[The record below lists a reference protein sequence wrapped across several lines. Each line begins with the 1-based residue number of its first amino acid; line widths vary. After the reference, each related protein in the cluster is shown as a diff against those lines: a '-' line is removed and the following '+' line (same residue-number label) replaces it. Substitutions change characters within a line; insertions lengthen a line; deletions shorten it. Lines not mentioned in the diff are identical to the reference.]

1 MVLAPTPRKVVIT
14 AVTPKARRASSGFS
28 NARNGMFKKRRDRR
42 SGEDPPKNESGM
54 TVAGS
59 NVDEKLE
66 MCQYREWILHRSGER
81 IELGRSKIPEPDLT
95 DAIAMLERSKVIIPS
110 LRLSAGPCF
119 NQSRST
125 SILLPSRLDSPS
137 FLLDTQ
143 IPMSLF
149 PPVLAYVHSRF
160 ADLRRSFI
168 YILGSHTT

>member
-14 AVTPKARRASSGFS
+14 AVTPKARRASSRFG
-28 NARNGMFKKRRDRR
+28 NARIWMFKKRRDRR

-59 NVDEKLE
+59 NVDESSR
-66 MCQYREWILHRSGER
+66 CVYREWILHRSGER
-81 IELGRSKIPEPDLT
+81 IQLGRSKIPEADLT
-95 DAIAMLERSKVIIPS
+95 DAIVMLERSKVIIPS
-110 LRLSAGPCF
+110 LRPSAGPCF

-125 SILLPSRLDSPS
+125 SISLPSRLDSPS

-143 IPMSLF
+143 IPMSLLS
-149 PPVLAYVHSRF
+149 PVLAYVHSRF